1 MEGEARFVGIDVS
14 KAQLDVAVRP
24 TGKRW
29 TLPYDQTGIEG
40 LIPQIVDLEPAL
52 VLLEAT
58 GGLEL
63 PLVAALA
70 AAALPVVVVNPRQ
83 VRDFAKATG
92 TLAKTDT
99 LDAGVLAH
107 FADAVRPEVRPLKDA
122 ETQVLNSLTARRRQ
136 VMTMLVSEKN
146 RLGTAIG
153 AVSPRIEAH
162 IAWLEQELSDLDK
175 GLRQTLRRSPVWRE
189 KDDLLRTV
197 PGVGEQI
204 SLTLLANLPELGTL
218 NRRQIAALVGV
229 APYNR
234 DSGALRG
241 KRAVWGGRSR
251 VRAVLY
257 MGALVASRHNPAIR
271 DFYQRLLA
279 AGKPKKVALVASMR
293 KLLVI
298 LNGMLK
304 HGSPWCDMTQ
314 PVAAHSY

>member
-1 MEGEARFVGIDVS
+1 M
-14 KAQLDVAVRP
+14 
-24 TGKRW
+24 
-29 TLPYDQTGIEG
+29 
-40 LIPQIVDLEPAL
+40 
-52 VLLEAT
+52 
-58 GGLEL
+58 
-63 PLVAALA
+63 
-70 AAALPVVVVNPRQ
+70 VVVNPRQ

-122 ETQVLNSLTARRRQ
+122 ETQVLNSLTARRHQ

-162 IAWLEQELSDLDK
+162 IAWLEQELSDLDQ

-218 NRRQIAALVGV
+218 NRREIAALVGV

-234 DSGALRG
+234 DRGALRG

-279 AGKPKKVALVASMR
+279 AGKPKKVALVACMR

-298 LNGMLK
+298 LKRHAQTRLPLVRDDSTRSRSFLLTFK
-304 HGSPWCDMTQ
+304 T
-314 PVAAHSY
+314 VAFGCSLFLVGFLSRNPLSQMHRSTFLPLQLAATLIFSVDWG

>member
-122 ETQVLNSLTARRRQ
+122 ETQVLNSLVARRRQ

-197 PGVGEQI
+197 PGVGEQL
-204 SLTLLANLPELGTL
+204 SLTLLAHLPELGTL

-257 MGALVASRHNPAIR
+257 MGALVASRHNPTIR

-304 HGSPWCDMTQ
+304 HGSSWCDMTQ

>member
-1 MEGEARFVGIDVS
+1 MGGEPRFVGIDVS
-14 KAQLDVAVRP
+14 KTQVDVAVRP

-29 TLPYDQTGIEG
+29 ALPYDETGIEG
-40 LIPQIVDLEPAL
+40 LTPQIVDLGPAL

-83 VRDFAKATG
+83 VRDFARATG
-92 TLAKTDT
+92 TLAKTDA

-107 FADAVRPEVRPLKDA
+107 FADAVRPDVRPLKDA
-122 ETQVLNSLTARRRQ
+122 ETQVLNSLTARRHQ

-146 RLGTAIG
+146 RLGSAIG

-175 GLRQTLRRSPVWRE
+175 ELRQTLRRSPVWRE
-189 KDDLLRTV
+189 QDDLLRTV
-197 PGVGEQI
+197 PGVGEQV

-218 NRRQIAALVGV
+218 NSRQIAALVGV

-234 DSGALRG
+234 DSGTLRG

-257 MGALVASRHNPAIR
+257 MGALVASRHNPVIR

-279 AGKPKKVALVASMR
+279 AGKPKKVALVACMR
-293 KLLVI
+293 KLLVV
-298 LNGMLK
+298 LNAMLK

-314 PVAAHSY
+314 PAVAHSC

>member
-1 MEGEARFVGIDVS
+1 MEGEPRFVGIDVS
-14 KAQLDVAVRP
+14 KAQVDVAVRP

-107 FADAVRPEVRPLKDA
+107 FAAAVRPEVRPLKDA
-122 ETQVLNSLTARRRQ
+122 ETQVLNSLTARRHQ

-146 RLGTAIG
+146 RLGSAIG

-197 PGVGEQI
+197 PGVGELL
-204 SLTLLANLPELGTL
+204 SLTLLAHLPELGTL

-234 DSGALRG
+234 DSGTLRG

-314 PVAAHSY
+314 PVAAHSC

>member
-107 FADAVRPEVRPLKDA
+107 FAAAVRPEVRPLKDA
-122 ETQVLNSLTARRRQ
+122 ETQVLNSLTARRHQ

-162 IAWLEQELSDLDK
+162 IAWLEQELSDWDK

>member
-29 TLPYDQTGIEG
+29 TLPHDQTGIEG

-63 PLVAALA
+63 PLAAALA

-107 FADAVRPEVRPLKDA
+107 FAAAVRPEVRPLKDA

-162 IAWLEQELSDLDK
+162 IAWLEQELNDLDK

-197 PGVGEQI
+197 PGVGEQL

-218 NRRQIAALVGV
+218 NRRQTAALVGV

-234 DSGALRG
+234 DSGTLRG

-257 MGALVASRHNPAIR
+257 MGALAASRHNPAIR

-279 AGKPKKVALVASMR
+279 AGKPKKAALAASMR